1 METKGITCKIPLDL
15 HNRIS
20 EEMREKELTVSQYI
34 ELVIREHMDGGI
46 HMGKTRTLAFQVS
59 EELFQK
65 IKDYLDRYEQTYR
78 RKLTQKEFVIGLI
91 EQALEEAEEEF
102 EAAGAARQEEQAEEG
117 VEAPEAPETEDT
129 RTPGTRKPADL
140 RRTARNRSLT
150 ANRRMNPNPTAM
162 RNRKKPRKMR
172 TIPTTH
178 KQEAPPAGGA
188 VLLSV
193 TDKNAAKRCLYQRV
207 LSSRKKEKLGAR
219 FAPGPAWCFGKGGC
233 AMDV

>member
-15 HNRIS
+15 HSRIS
-20 EEMREKELTVSQYI
+20 EEMKEKELTVSQYI

-102 EAAGAARQEEQAEEG
+102 EAAGAARQEELAEEG
-117 VEAPEAPETEDT
+117 GEAAEVPETEDT
-129 RTPGTRKPADL
+129 
-140 RRTARNRSLT
+140 
-150 ANRRMNPNPTAM
+150 
-162 RNRKKPRKMR
+162 
-172 TIPTTH
+172 
-178 KQEAPPAGGA
+178 PAGEGE
-188 VLLSV
+188 
-193 TDKNAAKRCLYQRV
+193 NAWD
-207 LSSRKKEKLGAR
+207 EET
-219 FAPGPAWCFGKGGC
+219 GGFE
-233 AMDV
+233 AHSEEAEPDGDEEPEESAENEDNPYYA

>member
-15 HNRIS
+15 HSRIS
-20 EEMREKELTVSQYI
+20 EEMKEKELTVSQYI

-78 RKLTQKEFVIGLI
+78 RKLTQKEFVISLI

-117 VEAPEAPETEDT
+117 GEAPEAPETEDT
-129 RTPGTRKPADL
+129 
-140 RRTARNRSLT
+140 
-150 ANRRMNPNPTAM
+150 
-162 RNRKKPRKMR
+162 
-172 TIPTTH
+172 
-178 KQEAPPAGGA
+178 PAGEGEN
-188 VLLSV
+188 
-193 TDKNAAKRCLYQRV
+193 TWD
-207 LSSRKKEKLGAR
+207 EGT
-219 FAPGPAWCFGKGGC
+219 GGFE
-233 AMDV
+233 AHSEEPEPDGRPEEEPESDSDEEPEDYTEPEESEENEDNPYYA